1 MFFFPIGCLVFI
13 LFIFLLPLLFVL
25 IFFNIVGFGFEKLGF
40 SSETTLLLLFLIL
53 VGSMINIPLTKQK
66 KVWVERSYLS
76 GMFKRK
82 RLESQGIKINL
93 GGAIIPIFIS
103 VYFLTKIPLEPVII
117 AIVLMAVISHHLAR
131 IIPGQGIALS
141 AFIPP
146 LFSAF
151 FALILMPEFA
161 APCAFTSGVMGT
173 LIGADIANLKK
184 IQRISPG
191 TLSIGGAGVFD
202 GIFLVGIVS
211 AFLTAI

>member
-1 MFFFPIGCLVFI
+1 MLFFPVGCLALVLFAFFLPF
-13 LFIFLLPLLFVL
+13 LFIL
-25 IFFNIVGFGFEKLGF
+25 IFFNIVGFGFEELGF
-40 SSETTLLLLFLIL
+40 SSEATLLILFLIL

-66 KVWVERSYLS
+66 KVWVEKPFFS
-76 GMFKRK
+76 GLFKRK

-93 GGAIIPIFIS
+93 GGAIIPISIS
-103 VYFLTKIPLEPVII
+103 FYLLTKIPLEPVAI
-117 AIVLMAVISHHLAR
+117 AVVLVAIISHHLAK
-131 IIPGQGIALS
+131 IIPGRGIALS

-151 FALILMPEFA
+151 FALILAPEFA
-161 APCAFTSGVMGT
+161 APCAFVSGTLGT

-184 IQRISPG
+184 IQEISPG

-211 AFLTAI
+211 VFLTAI